1 MSAPNGYGT
10 SEAAAPEKKSWYNIK
25 SKMSC
30 RYLVATLAFLGFWN
44 VYALRVNL
52 SVAVVAMT
60 TNYSVPIP
68 GTNETVYTAKEW
80 RTVFYIASAIYLF
93 GAIFYGLF
101 ASGRVLKKI
110 QHQRQDFDWDL
121 PTRGLL
127 LSSFFWGYI
136 VTQIPGGWLAARLGG
151 GARVY
156 GIGIAATAFLTLL
169 TPPIAYGSLTML
181 FILRIIEGI
190 FEGVTYPAI
199 HAVWSRWAPP
209 LERSRLAT
217 IAFSGSYFGTVISL
231 PLSSILAN
239 AFGWESIFYVFV
251 VYEGPDLDPH
261 ISKQELEYIQQSLG
275 PRSTSELHHPWG
287 KFLTS
292 LPVWAII
299 VAHFSE
305 NWGFYTLLTQLPT
318 FMKDTLE
325 FDLAKAGFLSALPY
339 LAMSIILQLA
349 GYLADYLRI
358 LSKDAEKGSLTAKL
372 LSTTG
377 VRKMFNCGA
386 FISQTIFMLMAAHM
400 PSAGGAVGCL
410 TLAVGLGGFAWSGF
424 SVNHLDI
431 APQHASVLMGLSNTI
446 ATLPG
451 IISPSITGYI
461 VQNKTAKEWRTVF
474 YIASAIYL
482 FGAIFYGLFASGE
495 LQPWAEVEDIPGER
509 KDGERDKGKSV
520 EEGFSYTNEALDER
534 L

>member
-1 MSAPNGYGT
+1 MNAPSASGDLEG
-10 SEAAAPEKKSWYNIK
+10 EKDYKVPWYQRKHPILR
-25 SKMSC
+25 
-30 RYLVATLAFLGFWN
+30 RYVIATLAFFGFWN
-44 VYALRVNL
+44 IYALRVNL

-60 TNYSVPIP
+60 TNYSISVP
-68 GTNETVYTAKEW
+68 GSNVTTY
-80 RTVFYIASAIYLF
+80 
-93 GAIFYGLF
+93 
-101 ASGRVLKKI
+101 
-110 QHQRQDFDWDL
+110 RQDFDWDL

-127 LSSFFWGYI
+127 LSSFFYGYI
-136 VTQIPGGWLAARLGG
+136 VTQIPGGWLATRLGG

-156 GIGIAATAFLTLL
+156 GIGVAATAILTLL

-181 FILRIIEGI
+181 FILRIVEGF
-190 FEGVTYPAI
+190 FEGVTFPAI

-231 PLSSILAN
+231 PLSSLLAN
-239 AFGWESIFYVFV
+239 AFGWESIFYVFGV
-251 VYEGPDLDPH
+251 IGLIWFSLWWWLVYESPELDPR
-261 ISKQELEYIQQSLG
+261 ISKEELVYIQESLG
-275 PRSTSELHHPWG
+275 GNRAAERHHPWR

-292 LPVWAII
+292 LPVWSIV

-325 FDLAKAGFLSALPY
+325 FDLNKAGFLSALPY
-339 LAMSIILQLA
+339 LVMTIVLQMA
-349 GYLADYLRI
+349 GYLADYLRA
-358 LSKDAEKGSLTAKL
+358 LSLTVKRGNTVAYI

-377 VRKMFNCGA
+377 VRKIFNCGA
-386 FISQTIFMLMAAHM
+386 FLSQTIFMLLAAHS
-400 PSAGGAVGCL
+400 PSAGGAIAGL

-431 APQHASVLMGLSNTI
+431 APQHASVLMGLSNTV

-451 IISPSITGYI
+451 IISPAITGYI
-461 VQNKTAKEWRTVF
+461 VQNKTAAEWKIVF
-474 YIASAIYL
+474 YISSIIYL
-482 FGAIFYGLFASGE
+482 LGAVFYGTFASGE
-495 LQPWAEVEDIPGER
+495 LQPWAQ
-509 KDGERDKGKSV
+509 V
-520 EEGFSYTNEALDER
+520 EEGAPKSDGRGEDGKNGKDAENGLCYTNEVIDER